1 MAEDKKQIMN
11 NITQLINENSEMTK
25 RLEQATN
32 MMRDMHSQNQTYKSQ
47 IAELEKSNKD
57 LQEKLRN
64 EQVKANSKFEEQ
76 ERLKASGIIE
86 DAQTIRD
93 NTIQRANDKADEIV
107 KNAEETAKVKSE
119 SIINKAKTE
128 ADYYKEKAESAQ
140 KTYELTNHKLEQLQ
154 DVIKDVLNG
163 KTFVKSLEDVNK
175 KTANVKDQIDNQQI
189 SASKNNDFNIP
200 VDNLT
205 DLMDNIQNEM
215 NGLSNNQ

>member
-1 MAEDKKQIMN
+1 MAENKKQIMN

-107 KNAEETAKVKSE
+107 KNAEETAKVESE

-175 KTANVKDQIDNQQI
+175 KTTNVKDQIDNQQI